1 MEIKKIKYINSDQ
14 FQQINKMWNEEYP
27 IKLKDRFEWY
37 RAAFL
42 RQVKNRV
49 LTLKRAKRYEKVKI
63 YRSTDPEGA

>member
-1 MEIKKIKYINSDQ
+1 VDKFIVKKLIELRPS
-14 FQQINKMWNEEYP
+14 NKMK
-27 IKLKDRFEWY
+27 ITGSKLMGGY

-63 YRSTDPEGA
+63 YRSTDSEGA